1 MMNCSPTISAEE
13 FKTIHNAVCNL
24 DSICHQL
31 EDILKPEL
39 YLKLVKARNGIR
51 DGLAGAYE
59 QDHEAFSRKSRHYD
73 EVKADL
79 GIKNSEWSIY
89 EVDNMNDRH
98 PYQGATVICYKNHW
112 GEKPVSSAINGSTW
126 AALWVAAN
134 AAIRDSSDEHHVYVE
149 QFRQSQENPE
159 VLYLSTG
166 S

>member
-1 MMNCSPTISAEE
+1 MNCAPTLTTEE

-39 YLKLVKARNGIR
+39 YLKLGKARNGIR

-73 EVKADL
+73 EVKEQLDIR
-79 GIKNSEWSIY
+79 GSEWSLF
-89 EVDNMNDRH
+89 EVDALNERH
-98 PYQGATVICYKNHW
+98 TFEGATVVVYKDHW
-112 GEKPVSSAINGSTW
+112 GGKPVSAAINGSTW
-126 AALWVAAN
+126 QALWIAAN
-134 AAIRDSSDEHHVYVE
+134 ACIRDSGDEHHVFIE
-149 QFRQSQENPE
+149 QFRQSKENPE